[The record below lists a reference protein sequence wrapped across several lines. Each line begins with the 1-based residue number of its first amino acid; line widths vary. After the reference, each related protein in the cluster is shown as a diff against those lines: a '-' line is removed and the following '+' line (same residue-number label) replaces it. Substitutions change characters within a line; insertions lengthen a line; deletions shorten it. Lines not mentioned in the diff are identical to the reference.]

1 MRAPPVWAGG
11 ATGSG
16 GGEEKD
22 GMTASGVGVRRW
34 GVGGGGDDISE
45 LVVSGERRCLLTLL
59 PEPEACD
66 S

>member
-1 MRAPPVWAGG
+1 
-11 ATGSG
+11 
-16 GGEEKD
+16 
-22 GMTASGVGVRRW
+22 MTASGVGVRRW